1 MCESVHQY
9 DMYVVNCDRI
19 TRRDNRGLINIH
31 DFHVYIIVDTV
42 DIDKDGFTETLLWD
56 ERYDMLFVRSVVS
69 SREAKDVQKLMDHGF
84 QT

>member
-1 MCESVHQY
+1 M
-9 DMYVVNCDRI
+9 
-19 TRRDNRGLINIH
+19 TGRDETIEALSTFTI
-31 DFHVYIIVDTV
+31 FHVYIIVDTV

-56 ERYDMLFVRSVVS
+56 ERYDMLFVRSAVS